1 MTFLLGRAEV
11 ERFRELVS
19 RRLGLHFDD
28 GKLDFLG
35 DVLRKRLGAT
45 QCPEPA
51 SYLDRLGAAPAELR
65 AVAQQLTVS
74 ETYFFRNADHQ
85 RAFVETAV
93 RDRMRARAAQRH
105 LRILSAGCASGEE
118 AYTLAILLRDCVPE
132 LEGWNVELRGI
143 DVNPAMIAKA
153 QRARYSAWS
162 LRQTPPE
169 VRDRWFRPAGG
180 EYELVEPVRA
190 MAAFEERNLIEDDA
204 SFWRAGA
211 FDVVFCRNVVMYFAP
226 EVVREVISRI
236 ARALRPDGY
245 LFLGHAETLRGVSA
259 EFHLRHTHDTFY
271 YQRRSESEAPA
282 TRPPRA
288 EVPPGPPASAT
299 RPEDPSWFEAIQ
311 RAADRIAVLTDRPLR
326 NGAAE
331 AAASSPPPA
340 RTRDRPDLTGASDLL
355 RQERYGEALQA
366 LHRLPT
372 ESRADPDALLLRA
385 VLLTSSG
392 DLAEA
397 TRACRQLLALDEL
410 NAGAHYV
417 MALCSEHAGDPRAA
431 AEHDDIAAY
440 LDPNFAMPHLHRGL
454 LARRAGDLAAA
465 RGEFE
470 RACRLLDREDAAR
483 ILLFGGGFRREAL
496 ISLCEG
502 QLRAC
507 GGGS

>member
-51 SYLDRLGAAPAELR
+51 SYLDRLGAARAELR

-226 EVVREVISRI
+226 EVVQRRRRGGRKQSAAGPHPRPPGPNRSLGSAAAGTLRRGAPGAAQTADGVPRRPGRAAPPSRP
-236 ARALRPDGY
+236 AHEQRRSRRGNAGLPAAARARRAQRRRALRHGP
-245 LFLGHAETLRGVSA
+245 L
-259 EFHLRHTHDTFY
+259 
-271 YQRRSESEAPA
+271 QRARR
-282 TRPPRA
+282 RPPRR
-288 EVPPGPPASAT
+288 G
-299 RPEDPSWFEAIQ
+299 
-311 RAADRIAVLTDRPLR
+311 
-326 NGAAE
+326 GA
-331 AAASSPPPA
+331 
-340 RTRDRPDLTGASDLL
+340 
-355 RQERYGEALQA
+355 
-366 LHRLPT
+366 
-372 ESRADPDALLLRA
+372 
-385 VLLTSSG
+385 
-392 DLAEA
+392 
-397 TRACRQLLALDEL
+397 
-410 NAGAHYV
+410 
-417 MALCSEHAGDPRAA
+417 
-431 AEHDDIAAY
+431 
-440 LDPNFAMPHLHRGL
+440 
-454 LARRAGDLAAA
+454 
-465 RGEFE
+465 
-470 RACRLLDREDAAR
+470 
-483 ILLFGGGFRREAL
+483 
-496 ISLCEG
+496 
-502 QLRAC
+502 
-507 GGGS
+507 